1 MLPRLWFDC
10 AGDGLIGN
18 SSILIVFLLLSHL
31 FNFLTRI
38 ALVFPSIRLVF
49 LFLNPP
55 PLSKN
60 TVEIM
65 DLLLRINLEQR
76 VTCLMVTHNPDLECY
91 ADRVLYVRDGRF
103 ERQVLNRQQTR
114 IDYESYMRYLDT
126 L

>member
-1 MLPRLWFDC
+1 
-10 AGDGLIGN
+10 
-18 SSILIVFLLLSHL
+18 
-31 FNFLTRI
+31 
-38 ALVFPSIRLVF
+38 
-49 LFLNPP
+49 
-55 PLSKN
+55 
-60 TVEIM
+60 M